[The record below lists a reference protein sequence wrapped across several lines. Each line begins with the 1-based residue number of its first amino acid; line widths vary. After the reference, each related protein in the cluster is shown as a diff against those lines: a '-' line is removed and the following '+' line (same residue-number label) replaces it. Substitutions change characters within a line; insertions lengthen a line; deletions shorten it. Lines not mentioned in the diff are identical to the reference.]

1 MGRVGRHLIY
11 VPLCPKYHTDILDV
25 FIIEWDVFFLYIIN
39 ILSIH
44 VPKVPHVPPKI
55 AHIQVQAY

>member
-25 FIIEWDVFFLYIIN
+25 FIIEWDVCFIYNQYLIYAR
-39 ILSIH
+39 
-44 VPKVPHVPPKI
+44 PKSPTRPI
-55 AHIQVQAY
+55 

>member
-11 VPLCPKYHTDILDV
+11 VPLRPKYHTDILDV

-39 ILSIH
+39 ILSMH
-44 VPKVPHVPPKI
+44 VPKVPHVPSKK
-55 AHIQVQAY
+55 AHTYS